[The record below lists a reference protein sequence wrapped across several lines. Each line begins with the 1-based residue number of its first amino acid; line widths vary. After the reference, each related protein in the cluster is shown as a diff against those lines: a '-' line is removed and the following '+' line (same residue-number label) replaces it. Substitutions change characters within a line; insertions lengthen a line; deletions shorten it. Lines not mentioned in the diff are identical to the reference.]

1 MQERDYF
8 KERFTTEE
16 LRGLLGERP
25 PSSIFSWRSPTARK
39 LGLSSQQGTLVEDE
53 LLRLMVEE
61 PNLIRRPLM
70 RVNGEIV
77 AGFDK
82 PAKARLGELLGKT
95 F

>member
-1 MQERDYF
+1 LRERDYF
-8 KERFTTEE
+8 NEPFTAEE
-16 LRGLLGERP
+16 LHQLLGDRL
-25 PSSIFSWRSPTARK
+25 PSSVFSWRSPTARK
-39 LGLSSQQGTLVEDE
+39 LGLSSQQGEIGEDE
-53 LLRLMVEE
+53 LLSLMVEE

-82 PAKARLGELLGKT
+82 PAKARLGELLGKS